1 MSSDNLELM
10 PRCRSP
16 GSKKD
21 DEAMYDTGGTPTGAS
36 GKVTG
41 EGSHFGSAGTGT
53 DSAGYSLGKSTTGH
67 GYSAAEPEGPTDS
80 SGYSLGKGPQAS
92 GELEANNHI
101 NTATAE
107 EEETDEYPGDRGGQ
121 AAIGQTS
128 TYSSHPLATGDK
140 TSSVVDPSSSDPTTF
155 KKPETSNTGFGPD
168 AAEIAAK
175 RAYNHSSGHM
185 PGEYPTEDSS
195 NPYAASSLDPRV
207 DSTGHAP
214 TESHTGRDTALGV
227 GAGAAGLGAYEASKH
242 DEPQSSSTA
251 APSTLTSTTDPTE
264 RPPAYGSATESRSLD
279 STTPAT
285 ATTDDSTQKKTMVG
299 TVLGALGLGG
309 GAAAAKHEAD
319 KESTVNSTPSTTTG
333 IGSYSSPSQS
343 GPPPSH
349 HRKESIPTTAYPS
362 GNLESVKPIA
372 GPTGQAPTQG
382 SPENYGRNAAIG
394 AGIGPL
400 GAHEYEKNKGLT
412 AGTSSEDPMYHDTVT
427 SDTSRNA
434 QSTTA
439 PSGPGAGLA
448 ASATTTGPVAPGAKS
463 SATTGDETHHH
474 GRDAVVAGV
483 ALGAAGFG
491 AHEYEKSGTS
501 GVTPTSQ
508 QYGNQPITPGTSKD
522 FSSRVDP
529 RTDAAGI
536 ANQGTGVGAVP
547 TTASQQ
553 PEDEHHYGRDATLV
567 GGGAVAAGYG
577 AHEISEHDAKKTEKE
592 HNKLQKAQTK
602 EVEKEQKAQEKELKK
617 EQKAEEK
624 AEKKQQK
631 AVAKEEK
638 KQEKAMAKEEKKQE
652 KEAAKVEKQH
662 EKALEKDEKR
672 HKEEGAAAIG
682 AGAVGAGG
690 AYEYE
695 KHEQPPQ
702 ATGGGLAAADAA
714 NSGTEH
720 YDRDAA
726 IGVTGATAI
735 GAGAY
740 EAEKHD
746 ESSQMPTT
754 TGTTGTSH
762 DTDPYYTRHPVP
774 DSAVEDGTTGR
785 RMSRLE
791 AADAIDRKVY
801 GGTDPAGKKPSLF
814 KRIFKRKKN
823 ATTGESEDDEENYE
837 DVPQDQHEDA
847 TATTGATDS
856 PMSTGHVQ
864 GEMVKPSYNPFKKEV
879 ASDYGPVTDR
889 K

>member
-1 MSSDNLELM
+1 
-10 PRCRSP
+10 
-16 GSKKD
+16 
-21 DEAMYDTGGTPTGAS
+21 MYDTGSSPTGAS
-36 GKVTG
+36 GRVTG
-41 EGSHFGSAGTGT
+41 EGSHFGTGGTGT

-80 SGYSLGKGPQAS
+80 SGYSLGEGPEAS
-92 GELEANNHI
+92 GKREAKNHI
-101 NTATAE
+101 NIAAA
-107 EEETDEYPGDRGGQ
+107 EEETDEYPGDRRGH
-121 AAIGQTS
+121 AAIGETS

-155 KKPETSNTGFGPD
+155 KKPETSSTGVGPD
-168 AAEIAAK
+168 AAEIAAQ
-175 RAYNHSSGHM
+175 RAYGPSGGHM
-185 PGEYPTEDSS
+185 PGEYPTEESF

-207 DSTGHAP
+207 DSVDHAP
-214 TESHTGRDTALGV
+214 TESHTGRDTTLGG
-227 GAGAAGLGAYEASKH
+227 GAGAVGLGAYEASKH

-251 APSTLTSTTDPTE
+251 APSTLTSTTVPTE
-264 RPPAYGSATESRSLD
+264 RSPAYGSATESRGLD

-299 TVLGALGLGG
+299 TVLGALGLGA
-309 GAAAAKHEAD
+309 GAAAAKHEAG
-319 KESTVNSTPSTTTG
+319 KESAAGSTPSTTTG
-333 IGSYSSPSQS
+333 VGSYRSPSHS

-382 SPENYGRNAAIG
+382 SSEHYGRDAATVGGG
-394 AGIGPL
+394 AGIGAL
-400 GAHEYEKNKGLT
+400 GAHEYKEQT
-412 AGTSSEDPMYHDTVT
+412 AGTSSEDPTYYDTVT
-427 SDTSRNA
+427 SGTSQNV
-434 QSTTA
+434 QSTAVT
-439 PSGPGAGLA
+439 SGPGAE
-448 ASATTTGPVAPGAKS
+448 S
-463 SATTGDETHHH
+463 SAITGDDTHRY
-474 GRDAVVAGV
+474 GRDAAIVGG
-483 ALGAAGFG
+483 ALGAAGLG
-491 AHEYEKSGTS
+491 SHEYEKSGTS

-508 QYGNQPITPGTSKD
+508 QYGNQPITSGSSKD

-529 RTDAAGI
+529 RTDAAGN

-553 PEDEHHYGRDATLV
+553 PEDEHHYGRDAALV
-567 GGGAVAAGYG
+567 GSGAVATGYG
-577 AHEISEHDAKKTEKE
+577 AHEISEHDAMKTVKE

-602 EVEKEQKAQEKELKK
+602 EVEKGQKAQEKELKK

-638 KQEKAMAKEEKKQE
+638 KQEKAMVKEEMKQE
-652 KEAAKVEKQH
+652 KEAAKAEKQH
-662 EKALEKDEKR
+662 EKAIEKDEKR
-672 HKEEGAAAIG
+672 HEEDGAAAIG
-682 AGAVGAGG
+682 AGAVGTG
-690 AYEYE
+690 ATYEYE

-702 ATGGGLAAADAA
+702 ITGGGLATADAA
-714 NSGTEH
+714 GSGTEH
-720 YDRDAA
+720 YGQDAA
-726 IGVTGATAI
+726 ISGAGATAV

-740 EAEKHD
+740 EAEQHH
-746 ESSQMPTT
+746 ESSQVPTT
-754 TGTTGTSH
+754 TGTTDTTQG
-762 DTDPYYTRHPVP
+762 TDPYYNRHPVP
-774 DSAVEDGTTGR
+774 DSTVEDGTTGR

-801 GGTDPAGKKPSLF
+801 GGTDPAAKKPSLF

-837 DVPQDQHEDA
+837 DVPHDEREGA
-847 TATTGATDS
+847 TTTTGATDS
-856 PMSTGHVQ
+856 PSSTGHVQ

-889 K
+889 I